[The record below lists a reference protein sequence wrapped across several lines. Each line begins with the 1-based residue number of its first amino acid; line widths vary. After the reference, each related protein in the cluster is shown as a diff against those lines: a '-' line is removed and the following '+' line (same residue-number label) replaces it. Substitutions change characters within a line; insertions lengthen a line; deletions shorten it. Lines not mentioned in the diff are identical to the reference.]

1 MRSRH
6 PICLV
11 TDRRRLSPDADDAA
25 ALDRLVT
32 LVASAAHAAVD
43 LIQIRERDLGTRA
56 LVDLCARCVAAT
68 AATTAKIVV
77 NDRLDVAVAAGGD
90 GVHLRSDSFDAPAA
104 RTLAPSGF
112 LVGRSVH
119 GAREAGEIARHGG
132 VDYLIFG
139 TVFSS
144 ASKSAGPS
152 SANVDELARA
162 CAAAPLPVLAIG
174 GIDERR
180 AEAAAK
186 AGAAGVAAIGL
197 FIPPAGVPVERHLE
211 RVIATLRRVF
221 DTCGVVP

>member
-1 MRSRH
+1 
-6 PICLV
+6 
-11 TDRRRLSPDADDAA
+11 
-25 ALDRLVT
+25 VT
-32 LVASAAHAAVD
+32 LVESAAHAGVD
-43 LIQIRERDLGTRA
+43 LIHIRERDLEARA
-56 LVDLCARCVAAT
+56 LVDLCARCLAAA

-77 NDRLDVAVAAGGD
+77 NDRVDVALAAGAD
-90 GVHLRSDSFDAPAA
+90 GVHLRSDSVDAPTA

-119 GAREAGEIARHGG
+119 GAREAGEIARRGG

-139 TVFSS
+139 TVFPS
-144 ASKSAGPS
+144 ASKPGGPS

-162 CAAAPLPVLAIG
+162 CAAAPVPVLAIG
-174 GIDERR
+174 GIDEAR

-197 FIPPAGVPVERHLE
+197 FIPPAGVPVDRHLE
-211 RVIATLRRVF
+211 CIIATLRRVF

>member
-1 MRSRH
+1 MKSRH

-11 TDRRRLSPDADDAA
+11 TDRRRLSPDADDSV

-32 LVASAAHAAVD
+32 LVGSAAHAGVD
-43 LIQIRERDLGTRA
+43 LVHIRERDLEARA
-56 LVDLCARCVAAT
+56 LVDLCARCLAAA

-77 NDRLDVAVAAGGD
+77 NDRVDVALAAGAD
-90 GVHLRSDSFDAPAA
+90 GVHLRSDSVDAATV
-104 RTLAPSGF
+104 RTLVPSGF

-119 GAREAGEIARHGG
+119 GAREAGDIARQGG

-144 ASKSAGPS
+144 PSKPDGPS
-152 SANVDELARA
+152 SANVHELARA
-162 CAAAPLPVLAIG
+162 CAAAPVPVLAIG
-174 GIDERR
+174 GIDEVR

-197 FIPPAGVPVERHLE
+197 FIPPAGVPVDRHLE
-211 RVIATLRRVF
+211 RIMATLRRVF